1 MIELTEAQVQN
12 QCLCYLSI
20 RKIFHWRQNTG
31 SFQMKDRYIQC
42 GIKGMADIIGILPDG
57 RFLSVEVKRTKGGRV
72 SPEQEAFRKKVEDNG
87 GVALIVNSVEALKQG
102 LEEAGY

>member
-12 QCLCYLSI
+12 QCLSYLSV

-31 SFQMKDRYIQC
+31 SFQVKDRYIQC
-42 GIKGMADIIGILPDG
+42 GVKGMADIIGILPDG
-57 RFLSVEVKRTKGGRV
+57 RFLSVEVKRSRGGRI
-72 SPEQEAFRKKVEDNG
+72 SPEQKAFREKVEASG
-87 GVALIVNSVEALKQG
+87 GLALIVNSVEALKQG